1 MDEIFTRLIS
11 FSEIDTSE
19 TDLVADA
26 FGIDAA
32 ADNLLPYFEIEPEKD
47 IVTDLLEKIKH
58 GTRVC

>member
-26 FGIDAA
+26 FGLDAA
-32 ADNLLPYFEIEPEKD
+32 ADSLLPLFGIEPEQD
-47 IVTDLLEKIKH
+47 IVTDLLEKIKQ